1 MDKVIIYTDGACSGN
16 PGPGGWGALLVWG
29 KKALEISGHE
39 DHTTNQRMELTAVI
53 KALERLKRPCDVIV
67 YTDSQYVVGVMT
79 QGWKRR
85 ANLDLLER
93 LDKLCQIHQVEFKWV
108 RGHNGNR
115 YNEWV
120 NRVAQEAVKKGG

>member
-29 KKALEISGHE
+29 KEALEISGRE
-39 DHTTNQRMELTAVI
+39 DNTTNQRMELTAVI
-53 KALERLKRPCDVIV
+53 KALERLKRPCNVVV

-85 ANLDLLER
+85 ANLDLLEK
-93 LDKLCQIHQVEFKWV
+93 LDKLCQVHRVEFKHIY
-108 RGHNGNR
+108 GHSGNR
-115 YNEWV
+115 FNEWV
-120 NRVAQEAVKKGG
+120 DRVAREALKG